1 MSRAQTI
8 PGLAQAA
15 LAGVDVDIRPHLLAN
30 VVISGG
36 SSLIQG
42 LTDRVNYELQS
53 LYPGPRVR
61 LQAAGNVVERKY
73 ASWIGGSILASLGTF
88 HQVLVLHFHFNMNI
102 H

>member
-1 MSRAQTI
+1 MIT
-8 PGLAQAA
+8 
-15 LAGVDVDIRPHLLAN
+15 
-30 VVISGG
+30 GG

-73 ASWIGGSILASLGTF
+73 APWIGGSILASLGTF
-88 HQVLVLHFHFNMNI
+88 HQVLVSLFHLDMHSLTNLADVDLEKRV
-102 H
+102 